1 MDIWDGNKFALFIG
15 FVVPGFIAIKVYEL
29 LSPSSQ
35 PDSSKQLIDAVSY
48 SCLNYAI
55 LLWPIFLVESGGIK
69 SSHPQ
74 LYILFY
80 MAVLFLSPV
89 LIVFAWKFLRETE
102 WVQKFVPHPTQK
114 PWDYVFGQRRTYWVI
129 VTLKNGEKIAGMYGP
144 DSFASSAP
152 SEEQIYLEE
161 QWILNRDGGF
171 ERKAEQTLGIII
183 LSSEIR
189 SVEFM
194 HSGEQDNERKESK

>member
-1 MDIWDGNKFALFIG
+1 MDILGNNRLALFIV
-15 FVVPGFIAIKVYEL
+15 FVVPGFIAIKVYDL

-35 PDSSKQLIDAVSY
+35 IDSSKQLIDAVSY

-55 LLWPIFLVESGGIK
+55 LIWPIFLIESEGVK
-69 SSHPQ
+69 ASHPQ

-80 MAVLFLSPV
+80 MVVLFFSPV
-89 LIVFAWKFLRETE
+89 LLATGWKFLREIE
-102 WVQKFVPHPTQK
+102 WIQKFVPHPTQK
-114 PWDYVFGQRRTYWVI
+114 PWDYVFSQRKTYWVI

-144 DSFASSAP
+144 ESFASSAP

-161 QWILNRDGGF
+161 QWILNHEGGF
-171 ERKAEQTLGIII
+171 DRPAEQTSGIII

-189 SVEFM
+189 SVEFI
-194 HSGEQDNERKESK
+194 HSGDDDDEQ